1 MSYQRL
7 ERRLFRKG
15 ERRLRYV
22 FSVIAYA
29 FEVDRYVHEADDDA
43 QVLAERLVA
52 RSEFHAASVD
62 FLFELVYQV
71 AVVDDLLRELSVVV
85 LERPD
90 GLLHGLGRHAAHAV
104 DHIFQGPRGP
114 PPAFFSCLS

>member
-1 MSYQRL
+1 MCMRL
-7 ERRLFRKG
+7 TT
-15 ERRLRYV
+15 
-22 FSVIAYA
+22 
-29 FEVDRYVHEADDDA
+29 DA

-104 DHIFQGPRGP
+104 DHIFQGREVLLQPFSRVYRSHFLR
-114 PPAFFSCLS
+114 PAPIFHKSVKP